1 MATGFAKKALAVLL
15 CKTKKTH
22 IVNFFGYKGVSYAR
36 TLVRRFFVVQ
46 RYNIFCRCPADGTI
60 FILIMS
66 DFNVT
71 TPELLRVNG
80 RLDNGFK
87 SMPDTTTPPADG
99 VKFQISAPKIDLR
112 AMPSPIP
119 KALFFGDTAL
129 VAKGELITLVA
140 LPSSGK
146 SNICEAL
153 VAAYAAAKG
162 YTPLDTLGF
171 SVPKA
176 TTSLQKKLLW
186 IDTERTTNDVLF
198 GVQRLLN
205 RVNAPA
211 DKLEEILDIY
221 SFAEMV
227 NTDNLHKEL
236 AGILDTN
243 NYDFCIIDGVLDFC
257 SNFLDSVQSTN
268 AVKFLR
274 ALAIKHDLPI
284 ITTMHPNKGTE
295 IMAGHLGAMLYRYS
309 RACLFIRYDPKSGTR
324 QITSDFIQRK
334 LSHSDTPVNGYF
346 SWDTDSGM
354 MRTCEGS
361 PIAPPAILYDLD
373 KVKKVFGNT
382 PEMASKDFK
391 TQYGLLVGIS
401 DSTASRH
408 ITKLLADGIITSTGN
423 SKATRYRLLADDENL
438 PF

>member
-1 MATGFAKKALAVLL
+1 M
-15 CKTKKTH
+15 
-22 IVNFFGYKGVSYAR
+22 
-36 TLVRRFFVVQ
+36 Q
-46 RYNIFCRCPADGTI
+46 RYDIFSKYPADGVI
-60 FILIMS
+60 FIPFMS

-80 RLDNGFK
+80 QLDNGFK
-87 SMPDTTTPPADG
+87 SMPDTTPAADG

-119 KALFFGDTAL
+119 KALFFGDTAI
-129 VAKGELITLVA
+129 VAKGELATIVA
-140 LPSSGK
+140 LPSGGK
-146 SNICEAL
+146 SNVCESL

-198 GVQRLLN
+198 GVQRLLK

-211 DKLEEILDIY
+211 DDLEKVVDIF
-221 SFAEMV
+221 SFLEMV
-227 NTDNLHKEL
+227 KPDDLHKEL
-236 AGILDTN
+236 AGLLDTN
-243 NYDFCIIDGVLDFC
+243 DYDFCIIDGILDFC
-257 SNFLDSVQSTN
+257 PDFIDSAQSTRT
-268 AVKFLR
+268 VKIIR
-274 ALAIKHDLPI
+274 ALAVKHDLPI
-284 ITTMHPNKGTE
+284 LTTMHPNKGTE

-309 RACLFIRYDPKSGTR
+309 RACLFIRHDQKSGTR
-324 QITSDFIQRK
+324 QITSEFIQGK
-334 LSHSDTPVNGYF
+334 LSHSSTPVNGYF
-346 SWDTDSGM
+346 SWDTDSSM

-401 DSTASRH
+401 DSTSSRH
-408 ITKLLADGIITSTGN
+408 INKLLADGIITSTGN